1 MSTRQFRILTI
12 LTVMAGFLGGGVAV
26 LLLQGIHAH
35 AQEGGVQQRVTAREF
50 VLVDAEGHERLAAA
64 VDSRSVAGLH
74 VYDPRGRER
83 LTLAVERDGTT
94 VVGMTSLLGNPRLV
108 LGVTE
113 NGTASLNMMD
123 WQGSPW
129 LTMKVESAGTP
140 HLVMK
145 NPFSRDQFSAP

>member
-1 MSTRQFRILTI
+1 
-12 LTVMAGFLGGGVAV
+12 MAGFLGGGVAV